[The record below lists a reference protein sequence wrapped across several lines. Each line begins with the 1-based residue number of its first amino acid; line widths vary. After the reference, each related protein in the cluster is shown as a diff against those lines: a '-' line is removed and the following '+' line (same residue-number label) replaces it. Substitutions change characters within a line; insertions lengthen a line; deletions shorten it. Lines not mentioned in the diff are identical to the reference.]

1 MKVLWLSNN
10 PALGIDYLFDDYK
23 LVQTGGWLYALNREI
38 QTQID
43 LSIAFFHPYNQIDF
57 KYEGTNYYPIH
68 TGNILIENLK
78 RRFFNKVYDNDFIT
92 EYLRIIELTKPDV
105 IHIHGTENP
114 FLCLLKH
121 TNIPIVISI
130 QGNLT
135 VYHHKFLSGFNGKFL
150 RHYENNF
157 GLKALVLGR
166 NNFNRNYNEIKTK
179 SKIERK
185 YFKFS
190 KNVIGRTDWDKRI
203 SRILAPDSAYYLADE
218 LLRDTFYQTNWNN
231 FYKEGRLI
239 IFTTNGD
246 NYYKG
251 FETICF
257 ALKLLLDLNIEIEWR
272 VAGIH
277 NHSLINRI
285 TKKFLKQ
292 NYPKTSLKL
301 LGSLNEQEIIDNLL
315 ESHIYVMP
323 SHIENSPNNLCEAMI
338 IGMPCIA
345 TFAGGTGSMLKDGE
359 DGILIQ
365 DGDPWAMAG
374 AIIELKN
381 NTDKSTVYSKNARL
395 KALKRHNKERV
406 VEQYIQIYKEVI
418 KNHHT

>member
-1 MKVLWLSNN
+1 MKVLWFSNT
-10 PALGIDYLFDDYK
+10 PALGINYLKKDFR
-23 LVQTGGWLYALNREI
+23 LAQSGGWLYALNREVQI
-38 QTQID
+38 QTD
-43 LSIAFFHPYNQIDF
+43 LSIVFLHPYNQVAF
-57 KYEGTNYYPIH
+57 KYEKTSYYPIH

-78 RRFFNKVYDNDFIT
+78 RRLFNKVFDNDFLAD
-92 EYLRIIELTKPDV
+92 YLKIIELTKPDI
-105 IHIHGTENP
+105 IHIHGTENA

-121 TNIPIVISI
+121 TNIPVVISI
-130 QGNLT
+130 QGNLS
-135 VYHHKFLSGFNGKFL
+135 VLHYKFLTGFNGQFL
-150 RHYENNF
+150 RLYENNISF
-157 GLKALVLGR
+157 KALILGR
-166 NNFNRNYNEIKTK
+166 KNFSRNYHEIKTR
-179 SKIERK
+179 SNIERK

-218 LLRDTFYQTNWNN
+218 LLRDSFYQTNWNN
-231 FYKEGRLI
+231 FYKDGRLI

-246 NYYKG
+246 TYYKG
-251 FETICF
+251 FETLCY
-257 ALKLLLDLNIEIEWR
+257 ALNLLLDLNIDIEWR

-345 TFAGGTGSMLKDGE
+345 TFAGGTGSMLSDGE
-359 DGILIQ
+359 EGILIQ

-381 NTDKSTVYSKNARL
+381 DADKSVVYSKNAKL